1 MKRRDFIKTTA
12 AAIAA
17 AYIPF
22 SGAANIPAEISC
34 MSRTGNIIGLK
45 RSDVAD
51 LAKSLQRKLLLKST
65 PHYHQERT
73 LWNGLSDD
81 KLPALIAQCIDS
93 DDVISAVNFARS
105 HDLLVLSLIHI

>member
-22 SGAANIPAEISC
+22 SGAANIPAEVSC

-45 RSDVAD
+45 RSEVAD
-51 LAKSLQRKLLLKST
+51 LQ
-65 PHYHQERT
+65 
-73 LWNGLSDD
+73 
-81 KLPALIAQCIDS
+81 I
-93 DDVISAVNFARS
+93 
-105 HDLLVLSLIHI
+105 